1 MTFYRRLPPYL
12 KDHNSLASKL
22 QSPLKH
28 VRIGGGCVFTSRRLP
43 GADRDPVVSVA
54 PEANE
59 LLADNDYKPGWEIA
73 DELFDQYEIE

>member
-1 MTFYRRLPPYL
+1 MTFYKRLEDHL
-12 KDHNSLASKL
+12 KDHDSLASKL
-22 QSPLKH
+22 QSPLKQVH
-28 VRIGGGCVFTSRRLP
+28 IGGGCVFSSRRLP

-59 LLADNDYKPGWEIA
+59 LLADNDYKPAWEIA